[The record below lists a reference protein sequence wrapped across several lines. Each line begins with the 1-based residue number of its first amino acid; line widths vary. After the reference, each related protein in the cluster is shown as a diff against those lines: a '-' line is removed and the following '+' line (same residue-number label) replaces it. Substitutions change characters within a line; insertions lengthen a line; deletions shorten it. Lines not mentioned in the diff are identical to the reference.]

1 MRDLPIVAIVG
12 RPNVGKS
19 TLFNRLVGR
28 RRALVT
34 DEPGVTRDRLY
45 GTVRTPAVEFVLVDT
60 GGISGDSEALLAR
73 GIERQAQAA
82 IDEAAVIV
90 FVVDGRAGR
99 SPIDEEVAGFLRRR
113 GKPVI
118 VAVNKSEFRHAEGLA
133 DAEFSAL
140 GFGPPLAISA
150 EHGEGIGNLL
160 DRVAAKIGSF
170 GDRGLPVEGAT
181 AGIRIAIV
189 GRPNVGK
196 SSIVNRL
203 LGTDRVL
210 VSEVPGT
217 TRDSVDSVLVE
228 DGNTFVLVDTAGIR
242 KRAKWSRSAERL
254 AVVAAKRAIERAEVV
269 VFVLDA
275 TEPLTS
281 QDTHIAALV
290 ERAARPFVIVV
301 NKWDL
306 ASEREEK
313 AKALEREIRTRL
325 RFAGAAPIVFTSAKS
340 GLRIGRILD
349 AAIEV
354 HAAAGRRVPTPDL
367 NRWLARQAE
376 RERAN
381 PAGGKSIRLFYATQ
395 TGIHPPR
402 FVLFC
407 NDAKRVHFSLRRR
420 LENDLRDSFRFGPA
434 PIRLSFRSR
443 RERSRP

>member
-1 MRDLPIVAIVG
+1 MRELPIVAVVG

-45 GTVRTPAVEFVLVDT
+45 GTVRTRAVEFALVDT
-60 GGISGDSEALLAR
+60 GGISGDSDALLTR
-73 GIERQAQAA
+73 GIERQAEAA
-82 IDEAAVIV
+82 IDESAVVV

-99 SPIDEEVAGFLRRR
+99 SPLDEEVAAFLRRR

-118 VAVNKSEFRHAEGLA
+118 VAVNKSEFRHAEGVA
-133 DAEFSAL
+133 EAEFSAF
-140 GFGPPLAISA
+140 GFGRPLPISA
-150 EHGEGIGNLL
+150 EHGEGIDDLL
-160 DRVAAKIGSF
+160 DRIAAAIGAV
-170 GDRGLPVEGAT
+170 GDRGERSAVAS

-210 VSEVPGT
+210 VSDVPGT
-217 TRDSVDSVLVE
+217 TRDSVDSVLE
-228 DGNTFVLVDTAGIR
+228 KDGKIFVLVDTAGIR

-254 AVVAAKRAIERAEVV
+254 AVVAAKQAIERAEVV

-281 QDTHIAALV
+281 QDTHIAAYV

-306 ASEREEK
+306 ASDREEK
-313 AKALEREIRTRL
+313 VKAWEREIRTRL
-325 RFAGAAPIVFTSAKS
+325 RFAGTAPVLFTSARS
-340 GLRIGRILD
+340 GQRVARILD
-349 AAIEV
+349 AAAEV
-354 HAAAGRRVPTPDL
+354 HDAAGIRVPTPEL

-407 NDAKRVHFSLRRR
+407 NDARRIHFSLRRR
-420 LENDLRDSFRFGPA
+420 LENDLRESFGFGPA
-434 PIRLSFRSR
+434 PVRLSFRSR
-443 RERSRP
+443 RERARS

>member
-1 MRDLPIVAIVG
+1 MRGLPIVAIVG

-45 GTVRTPAVEFVLVDT
+45 GTVRARGVEFALVDT
-60 GGISGDSEALLAR
+60 GGISADSEAPLAR
-73 GIERQAQAA
+73 GIERQARAA
-82 IDEAAVIV
+82 IDESALVV

-99 SPIDEEVAGFLRRR
+99 SPLDEEVAAFLRRR

-118 VAVNKSEFRHAEGLA
+118 VAVNKSEFRYAEGA
-133 DAEFSAL
+133 AEAEFSVF
-140 GFGPPLAISA
+140 GFGRPLPISA
-150 EHGEGIGNLL
+150 EHGSGIDDLL
-160 DRVAAKIGSF
+160 DRIASEFQGM
-170 GDRGLPVEGAT
+170 GDRGEGKGGAST
-181 AGIRIAIV
+181 GVRIAIV

-210 VSEVPGT
+210 VSDVPGT
-217 TRDSVDSVLVE
+217 TRDSVDSVLE
-228 DGNTFVLVDTAGIR
+228 KDGTIFVLVDTAGIR

-254 AVVAAKRAIERAEVV
+254 AVVAAERAIDRAEVV

-306 ASEREEK
+306 ASDREEK
-313 AKALEREIRTRL
+313 VKTWEREIRTRL
-325 RFAGAAPIVFTSAKS
+325 RFAGAAPVLFTSAKS
-340 GLRIGRILD
+340 GQRIARILD
-349 AAIEV
+349 AAAEV
-354 HAAAGRRVPTPDL
+354 HGAAGRRVPTPEL

-376 RERAN
+376 RERSN

-407 NDAKRVHFSLRRR
+407 NDARRVHFSLRRR
-420 LENDLRDSFRFGPA
+420 LENDLRESFQFGPA

-443 RERSRP
+443 RERART